1 MSENLIETRRD
12 QLVGA
17 MLANVPIDGWTW
29 LALETGAIK
38 LGFKEGDA
46 RRIFINDLGATADHF
61 ALWSDRRM
69 LAQLKDHDLESM
81 RVRDRIYTCVKIRLK
96 INAKHKEAMRR
107 LLSFL
112 ALPQNT
118 GLASKLAWQTCS
130 EMWYASGDNST
141 DWNYYSKRAL
151 LASVYS
157 STVLYW
163 MVDDGNGAGDFPE
176 TWGFLERRIDDV
188 LRTFGIPRQIKQRL
202 TDFFPAVSG
211 FSRY

>member
-12 QLVGA
+12 QLVEA
-17 MLANVPIDGWTW
+17 MLSNVPMDGWTW
-29 LALETGAIK
+29 LAIETGATK
-38 LGFKEGDA
+38 LGLKEGDA

-69 LAQLKDHDLESM
+69 LARLKDYDLESM
-81 RVRDRIYTCVKIRLK
+81 RIRDRIYTCVKIRLK
-96 INAKHKEAMRR
+96 MNAKYKESMRR

-112 ALPQNT
+112 ALPQNA
-118 GLASKLAWQTCS
+118 GLASKLTWRTCS
-130 EMWYASGDNST
+130 EMWYVSGDIST
-141 DWNYYSKRAL
+141 DWNYYSKRIL

-163 MVDDGNGAGDFPE
+163 MVDDGDGSGDFPE

-188 LRTFGIPRQIKQRL
+188 LRTFSIPGQIKQRL
-202 TDFFPAVSG
+202 SHLFPAVSG
-211 FSRY
+211 F